1 MKSIVGLGRA
11 LVDACINDEDIIP
24 ILKLLIGP
32 IEQGHNHFL
41 LDDDQAKYI
50 LSRLKTEN
58 FIAGGSVAN
67 TLRYCSR
74 NGKP

>member
-32 IEQGHNHFL
+32 IEQGHNHFYL
-41 LDDDQAKYI
+41 TMIKQNIFYH
-50 LSRLKTEN
+50 
-58 FIAGGSVAN
+58 V
-67 TLRYCSR
+67 
-74 NGKP
+74 